1 MQLKKWAQ
9 LPGYMKTSEVREYY
23 NIIKKRRISLLLK
36 RGFDFV
42 VSFLMLIIFSPV
54 MLIISIMIKADSH
67 GPVFFRQERV
77 TQYGRTFRIYK
88 FRTMVNHAD
97 RIGAQVTVSQDVR
110 ITRVGKMIRKLRI
123 DEIPQLINILAGDM
137 TFVGTRPEVQKY
149 VDCYTKEMYATL
161 LLPAGLTSRTS
172 IQYKDEDSLLAGAED
187 VDQVY
192 VTQVLPQK
200 MTYNLDAIRNFSF
213 WSDIRIM
220 FATFIAVLR

>member
-23 NIIKKRRISLLLK
+23 NIIKNRRISLLLK
-36 RGFDFV
+36 RGFDIV

-97 RIGAQVTVSQDVR
+97 RIGAQVTVSQDAR

>member
-97 RIGAQVTVSQDVR
+97 RIGAQVTVSQDAR

>member
-36 RGFDFV
+36 RGFDIV